1 MATVCCCSMAGTKSC
16 AMCSNNPYADPTR
29 KFSYYVPAEYACKF
43 KENKPKTNA
52 DKIRA
57 MTDEELAHFISED
70 YYVPHCPISGLCLAE
85 GEHEGCEVCWL
96 NWLKQ
101 EVADG

>member
-1 MATVCCCSMAGTKSC
+1 MATVCCCSMVGTKSC

-29 KFSYYVPAEYACKF
+29 HFSYYIRAEYACKF

-52 DKIRA
+52 DRIRA
-57 MTDEELAHFISED
+57 MSDEELTAFIFTTRLCD
-70 YYVPHCPISGLCLAE
+70 TVCPPIDDRGNICIKDCVKCV
-85 GEHEGCEVCWL
+85 G

-101 EVADG
+101 ECDS